1 MNIIVCMKW
10 TPDTSEADLTVSGGA
25 KDIKKDDLDYDMSD
39 WDRFAIEEA
48 AQIKEKVTG
57 KVTVVSVAPE
67 ESEDMLRE
75 CLARGADE
83 AFQIW
88 SDEMEGGDGYAT
100 ASVLSQFIKGR
111 PHDLILTGT
120 LAEDD
125 GAGQLGGMLAEML
138 NIPSAT
144 LVSKIE
150 IQDKKVSFVRE
161 LEGGLYESM
170 EMDLPCLIAVAT
182 GLNEPRFVSIRA
194 VRKVASIEI
203 PNVGIDDIGIDA
215 SQVGQSGARV
225 EIEQVALPPEGEG
238 AEIIKGKPEEAAARL
253 AEILK
258 EKGAIG

>member
-10 TPDTSEADLTVSGGA
+10 TPDTSEADLTVSTTA
-25 KDIKKDDLDYDMSD
+25 KDIKKDDLDYDMND

-48 AQIKEKVTG
+48 AQIKEKVGG
-57 KVTVVSVAPE
+57 KVTVVSLAPE

-88 SDEMEGGDGYAT
+88 SDQMEGGDGYAM

-125 GAGQLGGMLAEML
+125 GAGQLGGMLAAML
-138 NIPSAT
+138 DIPSAT

-150 IQDKKVSFVRE
+150 IKDQKASFVRE

-194 VRKVASIEI
+194 VRKVTSIEI
-203 PNVGIDDIGIDA
+203 PNVGIDEIGIDVGK
-215 SQVGQSGARV
+215 VGQSGARV
-225 EIEQVALPPEGEG
+225 EIEQVSLPPEGEG

>member
-10 TPDTSEADLTVSGGA
+10 IPDTSEADLTVSPGA
-25 KDIKKDDLDYDMSD
+25 KDIKKDDLDFDMND

-48 AQIKEKVTG
+48 AQIKEKVGG

-100 ASVLSQFIKGR
+100 ASVLASFINGR

-138 NIPSAT
+138 GIPSAT
-144 LVSKIE
+144 LASRIE
-150 IQDKKVSFVRE
+150 VQDKKVAFVRE
-161 LEGGLYESM
+161 LEGGLYEAM

-203 PNVGIDDIGIDA
+203 PNLGTGELGVGADKIGHA
-215 SQVGQSGARV
+215 GARI
-225 EIEQVALPPEGEG
+225 EIEKIELPPEGEG
-238 AEIIKGKPEEAAARL
+238 AEIVKGKPEEVAARL

-258 EKGAIG
+258 EKGAIA

>member
-10 TPDTSEADLTVSGGA
+10 TPDTSEADLTVSTTA
-25 KDIKKDDLDYDMSD
+25 KDIKKDDLDYDMND

-48 AQIKEKVTG
+48 AQIKEKVGG
-57 KVTVVSVAPE
+57 KVTVVSLAPE

-88 SDEMEGGDGYAT
+88 SDQMEGGDGYAT

-125 GAGQLGGMLAEML
+125 GAGQLGGMLAAML
-138 NIPSAT
+138 DIPSAT

-150 IQDKKVSFVRE
+150 IKDQKASFVRE

-194 VRKVASIEI
+194 VRKVTSIEI
-203 PNVGIDDIGIDA
+203 PNVGIDEIGIDA
-215 SQVGQSGARV
+215 GKVGQSGARV
-225 EIEQVALPPEGEG
+225 EIEQVSLPPEGEG